1 MYHLNCNVQKYGW
14 GRYGYQSKVAIFKK
28 SQDPS
33 FEINN
38 NETYAELWMGTHPNC
53 PSNVQTSCGKTQ
65 SLFDYIKSNPKKTIG
80 QKTIDNFYSQNDILK
95 VGDLPFLFKVLSINQ
110 ALSIQAHP
118 NKVLAAQL
126 NKSDPKN
133 YPDSNHKP
141 EMLIAISEQFDA
153 LCGFRPVEQII
164 EHFEK
169 YNELVNL
176 CTKENYDLF
185 KKFKTRDHLK
195 SCFNSLMNQTESI
208 IEVQLE
214 SLKSK
219 INKAN
224 ASKLESLFLTLNNQY
239 KNDVGCFSIFLLNLI
254 HLNKGE
260 AIFLSANMPHAYL
273 YGDGV
278 ECMACSDN
286 VVRAGLTPKFKDVKV
301 LCEML
306 DYSMRTSEEN
316 KLKGHALCDY
326 IVNYKPSVD
335 EFSVQDI
342 NVNSVNLTKGKLE
355 IPAVESGSILI
366 ITECTDGIF
375 FECDGQRLNTKMG
388 FAYFIDSNK
397 TLYLIDETGTCEGSI
412 RAFRAFCDKKG

>member
-1 MYHLNCNVQKYGW
+1 MHRLTCNVQKYGW
-14 GRYGYQSKVAIFKK
+14 GRSGYQSKVAVFKK

-33 FEINN
+33 FDIKDT
-38 NETYAELWMGTHPNC
+38 ETYAELWMGTHTNC
-53 PSNVQTSCGKTQ
+53 PSSIHISSDQTQ
-65 SLFDYIKSNPKKTIG
+65 SLFDYIKTSPTKNIG
-80 QKTIDNFYSQNDILK
+80 QKIIDKFYSDNGILK
-95 VGDLPFLFKVLSINQ
+95 AGDLPFLFKVLSINQ

-118 NKVLAAQL
+118 NKTLAAQL

-169 YNELVNL
+169 YNELINL
-176 CTKENYDLF
+176 CTRENYDLF
-185 KKFKTRDHLK
+185 KKFKTKDHLK
-195 SCFNSLMNQTESI
+195 SCFISLMNQTESM
-208 IEVQLE
+208 IEKQLE
-214 SLKSK
+214 SLQSK

-224 ASKLESLFLTLNNQY
+224 ASKLESLFMTLLNQY

-254 HLNKGE
+254 HLKKGE
-260 AIFLSANMPHAYL
+260 AIFLSANVPHAYL

-286 VVRAGLTPKFKDVKV
+286 VVRAGLTPKFKDVNV

-316 KLKGHALCDY
+316 KLQGLALCDY
-326 IVNYKPSVD
+326 IIDYKPNVD

-342 NVNSVNLTKGKLE
+342 NVKSVNLTNGRLE

-375 FECDGQRLNTKMG
+375 FECDGQKLNAKIG
-388 FAYFIDSNK
+388 YVYFIDCSK

-412 RAFRAFCDKKG
+412 RAFRAFCDIKG